1 MYSRWGTKSARR
13 SKHGIRKTQ
22 IHWDVL
28 GLQDPAV
35 TSSTSSIEEIRRQ
48 VISASNYG
56 LSSETLAPT
65 QTQGLSRQ
73 SGSKAAVT
81 IPKQRVRS

>member
-1 MYSRWGTKSARR
+1 MYSRWGTKSLSR
-13 SKHGIRKTQ
+13 SNYGIRKTTV
-22 IHWDVL
+22 HWEVL
-28 GLQDPAV
+28 GLRDPAV

-73 SGSKAAVT
+73 SGLKSAETISK
-81 IPKQRVRS
+81 